1 MEYRKNEFSINSN
14 RQLVE
19 KSWIVPLISF
29 FKATGEA
36 LTRLAAVVQ
45 MSSPYLF

>member
-1 MEYRKNEFSINSN
+1 MLLLMECLKNKFSINSN

-19 KSWIVPLISF
+19 ISWIVPLISF

-36 LTRLAAVVQ
+36 LPRLAAVV
-45 MSSPYLF
+45 